1 MLALYKWTLQLGGIQ
16 GGCLQ
21 AGPLDPK
28 YRPLYA
34 RLPPGGIP
42 SASEEQLVEVL
53 GNVYGQNDAP
63 SAWYRVFDQEVL
75 QAGFVRSK
83 YDSCLHFNRDEHGLC
98 GILGAHVEDTVT
110 GGQGPHYDK
119 GLGLFASQISL

>member
-1 MLALYKWTLQLGGIQ
+1 MVLFQMPASYKWILQLGDIQ

-34 RLPPGGIP
+34 RLPLGGIP
-42 SASEEQLVEVL
+42 SASEKQLVEML
-53 GNVYGQNDAP
+53 CNVDGQNDAP
-63 SAWYRVFDQEVL
+63 SAWYRVFGQEVL

-83 YDSCLHFNRDEHGLC
+83 YDSYLYFIRDEHGLY
-98 GILGAHVEDTVT
+98 GILGAHVE
-110 GGQGPHYDK
+110 K
-119 GLGLFASQISL
+119 A